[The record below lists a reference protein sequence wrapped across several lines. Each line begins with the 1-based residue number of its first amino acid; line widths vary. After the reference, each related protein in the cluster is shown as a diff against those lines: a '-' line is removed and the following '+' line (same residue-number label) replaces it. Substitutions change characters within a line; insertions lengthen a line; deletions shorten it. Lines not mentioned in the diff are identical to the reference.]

1 MQTKSPG
8 IHGYAL
14 QIQEVTGAPAE
25 ILPILE
31 RIMREEIFKSTSD
44 WQTARQFN
52 AAARKAHK
60 MYQEDRP
67 YYDAHHAW
75 HAARWQASCA
85 ARVLRL
91 AEQAGDP
98 EAIRKAGEIHRAAQ
112 TAHDEAYQFM
122 TTLY

>member
-1 MQTKSPG
+1 MQTQNSE
-8 IHGYAL
+8 IYGYAK
-14 QIQEVTGAPAE
+14 QIQEVTGAPAA

-31 RIMREEIFKSTSD
+31 RIMREEIFNSTLD

-52 AAARKAHK
+52 AAARKAHR
-60 MYQEDRP
+60 MYLEDQA

-85 ARVLRL
+85 ERDLRL

-98 EAIRKAGEIHRAAQ
+98 EAVRKANEIFLAARA
-112 TAHDEAYQFM
+112 AHDEAHQFM
-122 TTLY
+122 NTL